1 MYYDSLAIRIDELET
16 IFKELQSTNSRLEKE
31 DIIKTIPKALK
42 EDFDYVLECLAGK
55 HKFGYKYYE
64 VHTKKAD
71 WKPSIVRYYWTVKQI
86 LEFLQTPMI
95 EGDLSEMNIHFFVA
109 ETLEYAKFLEPIVNR
124 TLRLGIGPSVL
135 PKDGLSPML
144 AKKYEGEIKQCSSG
158 YFVTEKL
165 DGNRC
170 IARYDGNNWVFTS
183 RNGKEMHVDFDMSGL
198 PTEFV
203 YDGEILSP
211 VQVEMSEEI
220 YKVVALNENFKG
232 AFVQAFNITSGLIN
246 THDKNKNLIYNIFDV
261 MLDNS
266 EYSDRRGILN
276 SIRTKSKNVR
286 ILPVLKY
293 FKTREELYDN
303 LGEILDKVVA
313 IGGEGIMI
321 NVGTSF
327 YVHKRTDSLLKY
339 KQVQTMDMEVI
350 DYEFGTG
357 KYEDMIGALIV
368 KCITDDGKTITCK
381 VGSGLS
387 DAQRIAWAYNPDK
400 ILHKIVEIAYFSMSQ
415 DSNRL
420 NTKNYS
426 LRFPRLKKVR
436 EDKNTTSE
444 Y

>member
-1 MYYDSLAIRIDELET
+1 MTFDERIDYFIKL
-16 IFKELQSTNSRLEKE
+16 FDDLQSTSSIVQKHFFI
-31 DIIKTIPKALK
+31 DKIPDELK
-42 EDFDYVLECLAGK
+42 DDFTFIVECLSGK
-55 HKFGYKYYE
+55 HKFGYTYKIYQGD
-64 VHTKKAD
+64 TGGTLIT
-71 WKPSIVRYYWTVKQI
+71 PSWTVKEA
-86 LEFLQTPMI
+86 LEFLLEPMRQ
-95 EGDLSEMNIHFFVA
+95 GDLTQSNIAKHVKQTDDWSYFF
-109 ETLEYAKFLEPIVNR
+109 YSIVNR
-124 TLRLGIGPSVL
+124 ELKLGIGNSLL

-144 AKKYEGEIKQCSSG
+144 AKKYEGSVRYSSSG
-158 YFVTEKL
+158 YYITEKL

-170 IARYDGNNWVFTS
+170 IARFDGERWLFTS

-211 VQVEMSEEI
+211 VQVQMSEEI
-220 YKVVALNENFKG
+220 YKVVALNESFKG
-232 AFVQAFNITSGLIN
+232 AFAQVFNTTSGLIN

-293 FKTREELYDN
+293 FKTTQELYDN
-303 LGEILDKVVA
+303 LGEMLDKVVA
-313 IGGEGIMI
+313 IGGEGLMI
-321 NVGTSF
+321 NLGTSF
-327 YVHKRTDSLLKY
+327 YIHKRTDSLLKY

-350 DYEFGTG
+350 DYESGTG
-357 KYEDMIGALIV
+357 KYEGFIGALIV

-381 VGSGLS
+381 VGSGLT
-387 DAQRIAWAYNPDK
+387 DTQRMAWAYNPSL
-400 ILHKIVEIAYFSMSQ
+400 IINKIVEVAYFSLSQ
-415 DSNRL
+415 DVNQL

-426 LRFPRLKKVR
+426 LRFPRLKQVR
-436 EDKNTTSE
+436 NDKTTTSE